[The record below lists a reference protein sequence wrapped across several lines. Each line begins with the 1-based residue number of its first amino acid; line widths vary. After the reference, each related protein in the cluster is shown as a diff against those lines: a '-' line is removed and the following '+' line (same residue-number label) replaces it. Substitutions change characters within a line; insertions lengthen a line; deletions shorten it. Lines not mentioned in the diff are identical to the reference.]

1 MPFSLFCSLR
11 GVTLAV
17 LLSSLLSGCSFNG
30 NYPDA
35 TEPDA
40 AKLRFVANTE
50 NATLN
55 YFDGAHCDG
64 LSTGLLNNLFSGD
77 TQRRV
82 GMSVAPLASAKGYL
96 EIKLKPDQD
105 AYLQIQT
112 LGSYSVCGNSL
123 NLTPERGA
131 EYELTLDSGRG
142 YCTVL
147 LQRVQRI
154 DGKDVRRPIPIV
166 RNGLPACIGRNPMF
180 VKLPDALPDTPR
192 RVALINQIIDSSII
206 PVMKP
211 DPVKDASARSTP
223 EKLDSLI
230 AERKGKLGF
239 TLPDDYWALYRQ
251 NLIAFDD
258 EAAQDKT
265 QTLKRYTDEYR
276 LRLQRLDEPK
286 LELWAAK
293 PEGQSISNNAEAFA
307 EFKSMTIYYF
317 QASKGVLLGT
327 INHHLDR
334 MAQMDRQ
341 YGVCERYSECWK
353 R

>member
-1 MPFSLFCSLR
+1 MPVSLFCSSR
-11 GVTLAV
+11 AVAMAV

-35 TEPDA
+35 IEPDA
-40 AKLRFVANTE
+40 AKLRFVSNTE
-50 NATLN
+50 NATLD
-55 YFDGAHCDG
+55 YFDGAHCEG
-64 LSTGLLNNLFSGD
+64 QTTGLLNNLFSGD

-82 GMSVAPLASAKGYL
+82 GMSVAPPDNAKGYL
-96 EIKLKPDQD
+96 EIKLKPEQD
-105 AYLQIQT
+105 AYLHIQT

-131 EYELTLDSGRG
+131 EYEVTLDSARG

-147 LQRVQRI
+147 LQRLQRI
-154 DGKDVRRPIPIV
+154 DGKDVRTPMPIV
-166 RNGLPACIGRNPMF
+166 HNGLPACAGRSPMF
-180 VKLPDALPDTPR
+180 PKVAAALPDTPH
-192 RVALINQIIDSSII
+192 RVTLIDQIIDSSVISA
-206 PVMKP
+206 MKP
-211 DPVKDASARSTP
+211 DPAKDASSRMTP

-258 EAAQDKT
+258 EAAEGKT
-265 QTLKRYTDEYR
+265 QTYKRYTDEYR
-276 LRLQRLDEPK
+276 LRLQRLDDQQ
-286 LELWAAK
+286 LELWARPEDKSAK
-293 PEGQSISNNAEAFA
+293 PNKAALEQY
-307 EFKSMTIYYF
+307 KSMTIYYF
-317 QASKGVLLGT
+317 QTKKSVLLET

-341 YGVCERYSECWK
+341 YKVCERYTECWK